1 MGVVFDIV
9 RRAIGP
15 GYVVLYTL
23 GGGGSTGCV
32 NLYLVCRAM
41 GSFFYWV
48 DSTLSDDGY
57 VLGVGMNTL
66 GSEAWG
72 WKGA

>member
-1 MGVVFDIV
+1 
-9 RRAIGP
+9 
-15 GYVVLYTL
+15 
-23 GGGGSTGCV
+23 
-32 NLYLVCRAM
+32 M

-72 WKGA
+72 WKGAWRRIGRSTEWRRLGVGGGGGTGDTCID